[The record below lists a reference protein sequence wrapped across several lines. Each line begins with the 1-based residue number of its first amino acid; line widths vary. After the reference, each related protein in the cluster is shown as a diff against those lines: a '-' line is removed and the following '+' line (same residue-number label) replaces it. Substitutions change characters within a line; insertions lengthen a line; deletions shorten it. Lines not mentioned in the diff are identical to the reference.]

1 MNPKYERIEKYWEGL
16 LRGEELAEFEQKML
30 EDASFAEEVSLYN
43 EIEKSI
49 AQRISSKDEV
59 KKLRKTLS
67 KIANETTTAEQ
78 PTKVI
83 KMRSYTKW
91 LVAAS
96 VALLVGLFMF
106 QNDKPTYNDYAK
118 HRAMDVTVR
127 GNSNETLET
136 IQKLF
141 NDKNYELANTQL
153 SRLADYY
160 KDNAEIQLYYGITF
174 LETDQYPM
182 AKTTLEKIANGT
194 SLYKY
199 EANWYLA
206 LLALKQNDLDACK
219 VYLERIPKDVDLS
232 KKVNSLLKKL

>member
-106 QNDKPTYNDYAK
+106 QNDKPTYDDYVK
-118 HRAMDVTVR
+118 HRTMDVTVR